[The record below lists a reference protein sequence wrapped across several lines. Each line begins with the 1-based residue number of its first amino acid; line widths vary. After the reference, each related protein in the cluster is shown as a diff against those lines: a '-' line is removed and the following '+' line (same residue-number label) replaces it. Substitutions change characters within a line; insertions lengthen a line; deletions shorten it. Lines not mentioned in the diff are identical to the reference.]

1 MRYEKTKETLELV
14 KAREEMFITS
24 YLTHFNASKAARVA
38 GWSDNECRR
47 AGHFLLKK
55 PHIRKQIDT
64 ALEAR
69 LARVRQGLEQV
80 EANEHFVLQTW
91 FDIIRAD
98 VNEIVQHRRTCCRYC
113 HGEDGGYQRTAQ
125 ERRRDYNAWKKSPEA
140 LTDEFDEQG
149 GVGYDSTREP
159 NPECFECFG
168 EGVSNVHVADTRD
181 LTPAAAALYAGVKQT
196 KDGVEVKL
204 HSKEKALELM
214 ARHFGMLKD
223 KLELDGKLDLVE
235 RLTQG
240 RARAGLPK

>member
-1 MRYEKTKETLELV
+1 MRHEKTKETLELE
-14 KAREEMFITS
+14 KAREALFITS

-38 GWSDNECRR
+38 GWGDPECRR

-55 PHIRKQIDT
+55 PHIRKQIDA
-64 ALEAR
+64 ALEVR
-69 LARVRQGLEQV
+69 LDRVRQGLEQV

-98 VNEIVQHRRTCCRYC
+98 TNEIVQHRRTCCRYC
-113 HGEDGGYQRTAQ
+113 YGQDGGFQRTTR
-125 ERRRDYNAWKKSPEA
+125 ERKRDYNAWKRSPEA

-149 GVGYDSTREP
+149 GVGYDSTLAP
-159 NPECFECFG
+159 NSECFECFG
-168 EGVSNVHVADTRD
+168 EGVSNVHFADTRD

-223 KLELDGKLDLVE
+223 KMEHSGKVTLEDLV
-235 RLTQG
+235 
-240 RARAGLPK
+240 AGTGGE

>member
-14 KAREEMFITS
+14 KAREEMFINS

-38 GWSDNECRR
+38 GWSNSECSR

-55 PHIRKQIDT
+55 PHIRKQIDA
-64 ALEAR
+64 ALEVR
-69 LARVRQGLEQV
+69 LDRVRQGLEQV

-113 HGEDGGYQRTAQ
+113 YGHEGGYQRTIK
-125 ERRRDYNAWKKSPEA
+125 ELERDYNAWKRSPEA

-149 GVGYDSTREP
+149 GVGYDLTLAPRG
-159 NPECFECFG
+159 ECFECFG

-196 KDGVEVKL
+196 KDGVEIKL

-223 KLELDGKLDLVE
+223 KMEHSGKVTLEDLV
-235 RLTQG
+235 
-240 RARAGLPK
+240 AGTGGE

>member
-1 MRYEKTKETLELV
+1 MSEQKKDVTQEIE
-14 KAREEMFITS
+14 AQREEIFKRA
-24 YLTHFNASKAARVA
+24 YLTHFNSAKAARAA
-38 GWSDNECRR
+38 GVPYGDSYR
-47 AGHFLLKK
+47 AGYLMLKR
-55 PHIRKQIDT
+55 PHIRKAIDE
-64 ALEAR
+64 ALDAR
-69 LARVRQGLEQV
+69 LNRATAGLEKV
-80 EANEHFVLQTW
+80 EADEPFVLQTW

-159 NPECFECFG
+159 NPDCFECFG
-168 EGVSNVHVADTRD
+168 EGVSNIHVADTRD

-196 KDGVEVKL
+196 KDGIEVKM

-223 KLELDGKLDLVE
+223 KMEHSGKVTLEDLV
-235 RLTQG
+235 
-240 RARAGLPK
+240 AGTGGPNE